1 MKTVLSIIRKLLVL
15 LSIDHL
21 KILGFLFKD
30 FSPDK
35 DRNLLMS
42 VLCYVLKYN
51 SKTKTNQVLIELA
64 SAILKDKG
72 IIFLYIDSLY
82 FNGYL

>member
-1 MKTVLSIIRKLLVL
+1 MKTALSIIRKLLVL

-35 DRNLLMS
+35 DRNLLMC
-42 VLCYVLKYN
+42 VLCFVLKYN

-64 SAILKDKG
+64 STILKDKG
-72 IIFLYIDSLY
+72 GLINAADSK
-82 FNGYL
+82 